1 MSSNSTAS
9 HQSMSQPTSS
19 SFTGQPSQPL
29 AIAQRS
35 GSRSQSISQSNGSLS
50 SSMPGSPSGLSV
62 LQNSNIPFL
71 RRLFPPPP
79 VLSTSVPD
87 KPVVSSMN
95 QSMNQSMNRHGPMPL
110 SYRRH
115 SIDVASLRSM
125 RAEAEEASHSAKP
138 SAFADGPADGFSDD
152 SVDATSLSAKP
163 APSRM
168 LEGFCKYEWD
178 FSG

>member
-87 KPVVSSMN
+87 KPVVP
-95 QSMNQSMNRHGPMPL
+95 SMNQSMNRHGPMSL

-152 SVDATSLSAKP
+152 SVDAASLSAKP

>member
-35 GSRSQSISQSNGSLS
+35 RGQSISQSNGSLS

-95 QSMNQSMNRHGPMPL
+95 QSMNRHGPMPL

-152 SVDATSLSAKP
+152 SVDAASLSAKP